1 MKKNKVSKKKN
12 KNVASK
18 LADKGSNSF
27 MLILFVLIAIAATFF
42 SYTPLKKNSLVNIDD
57 DKYITNN
64 PDIRKLDS
72 EHLSLLLTRDYE
84 GNYHPVTMLSFAL
97 NYSKGELN
105 PQIYLYT
112 NFFFHLCNVLLVFIF
127 VWRLTGQPATSFI
140 SSILFGIHPL
150 HVEAVAWA
158 SERKDVL
165 YCFFFLFSLITYIQ
179 YLKKS
184 NWAYFIIS
192 IILFA
197 LSLLSKAMAVPLA
210 VVIVFL
216 DLFYSRKF
224 TRRLIWEKVPFFVL
238 AIIVGIIAI
247 RAQRVQDVTPGNSHW
262 TFLDRL
268 VLASH
273 NFVNYLIQFIAPHDL
288 SVFYPYPGELKFYHW
303 LSFGLII
310 LLSTVFIYFIIKK
323 YPFTASQK
331 IYLFGSLFF
340 VVNIFLVLQILPV
353 GNAIMA
359 DRYTYV
365 SYIGLFIMIG
375 YFFQRLTLKFR
386 NYKNIFYG
394 ALGIYLLFLAVFSY
408 GRTAIWHDSFTL
420 WKETIKKH
428 PSAIAYVNMGL
439 ANQTVDIEEAYKDF
453 KKASEIDSNYA
464 LAWNNM
470 GAVQLFKKEYGEAI
484 QNLNRAISLNPN
496 FLYSYGARGQ
506 AKFDTGDFQGAL
518 ADYDQFI
525 LRFQENAGIYF
536 MRGKTKYNLKDYK
549 SAIEDFTKAIEIDM
563 SAESLNL
570 HLYYNQRAIAKG
582 QDGQFDSAIEDYK
595 KAIGIV
601 PGYALAYYNLGNL
614 EYYVGEKTK
623 DATKKTEGCAHLKR
637 ASELGNRQASIDIDR
652 FCK

>member
-1 MKKNKVSKKKN
+1 MKKNKISKKKDIN
-12 KNVASK
+12 AASK

-27 MLILFVLIAIAATFF
+27 ILVLFVLIAIAATFF
-42 SYTPLKKNSLVNIDD
+42 SYNPLKKNSLVNIDD

-127 VWRLTGQPATSFI
+127 VWKLTGQPATSFI

-150 HVEAVAWA
+150 HVESVAWA
-158 SERKDVL
+158 SGRKDVL

-179 YLKKS
+179 YLKKK
-184 NWAYFIIS
+184 NWRYFIIS

-224 TRRLIWEKVPFFVL
+224 TRLLIWEKLPFLVL
-238 AIIVGIIAI
+238 AIIAGIIAI
-247 RAQRVQDVTPGNSHW
+247 QAQQVQDLTPQNAYW
-262 TFLDRL
+262 TFLDRTA
-268 VLASH
+268 LASH
-273 NFVNYLIQFIAPHDL
+273 NFINYLIQLIAPHDL
-288 SVFYPYPGELKFYHW
+288 SIFYPYPDGLKFYHW
-303 LSFGLII
+303 LSFGLVI
-310 LLSTVFIYFIIKK
+310 LLIAVFMYFCIKK

-331 IYLFGSLFF
+331 IYFFGFLFF
-340 VVNIFLVLQILPV
+340 LINIFLVLQILPV
-353 GNAIMA
+353 GNAVMA

-365 SYIGLFIMIG
+365 SYIGLFILIG
-375 YFFQRLTLKFR
+375 FFFQKLSLKFK
-386 NYKNIFYG
+386 NYKNIIYG

-408 GRTAIWHDSFTL
+408 ERTKQWHDSFTL

-439 ANQTVDIEEAYKDF
+439 ANEKADVEEAYKDF

-470 GAVQLFKKEYGEAI
+470 GAVHLFKKEYDEAI

-496 FLYSYGARGQ
+496 FLFSYGARGQ
-506 AKFDTGDFQGAL
+506 AKFDTGDFEGAIE
-518 ADYDQFI
+518 DYDQFI
-525 LRFQENAGIYF
+525 LRFQGNADIYF
-536 MRGKTKYNLKDYK
+536 MRGKAKNNLKDYK
-549 SAIEDFTKAIEIDM
+549 PAIEDFTKAIEVDM
-563 SAESLNL
+563 KSESQNL
-570 HLYYNQRAIAKG
+570 PLYYNQRGIAKG

-595 KAIGIV
+595 KAIGIT

-614 EYYVGEKTK
+614 EYYLGEKTK
-623 DATKKTEGCAHLKR
+623 DETKKAEACAHLKR
-637 ASELGNRQASIDIDR
+637 AAALGNQQASIDFDR

>member
-1 MKKNKVSKKKN
+1 MKKNKISKKKGA
-12 KNVASK
+12 NVASK
-18 LADKGSNSF
+18 PADKVSNP
-27 MLILFVLIAIAATFF
+27 LILVLFVLIAIAATFF
-42 SYTPLKKNSLVNIDD
+42 SYTPLKKNSLVNLDD
-57 DKYITNN
+57 DKYIINN

-72 EHLSLLLTRDYE
+72 EHLNFLLTKDYE
-84 GNYHPVTMLSFAL
+84 GNYHPVTMLSFAF

-105 PQIYLYT
+105 PQIYHYT
-112 NFFFHLCNVLLVFIF
+112 NLFFHLCNVLLVFIF
-127 VWRLTGQPATSFI
+127 VWKLTGQPATSFI

-150 HVEAVAWA
+150 HVESVAWA

-192 IILFA
+192 VILFA

-224 TRRLIWEKVPFFVL
+224 TRRLIWEKVPFFTL
-238 AIIVGIIAI
+238 AMIAGIIAL
-247 RAQRVQDVTPGNSHW
+247 RAQQVQDITPGNSHW
-262 TFLDRL
+262 TLLDRL

-273 NFVNYLIQFIAPHDL
+273 NFINYLIQLVAPHDL

-310 LLSTVFIYFIIKK
+310 LLITTFIYFIKKK

-331 IYLFGSLFF
+331 IYLFGSSFF

-353 GNAIMA
+353 GYAITA

-375 YFFQRLTLKFR
+375 FFFQRLALKFR
-386 NYKNIFYG
+386 NYKNIIYG
-394 ALGIYLLFLAVFSY
+394 ALGIYLLFLAVFTY
-408 GRTAIWHDSFTL
+408 ERTSIWRDSITL

-439 ANQTVDIEEAYKDF
+439 ANEKGDIEEAYRDF

-470 GAVQLFKKEYGEAI
+470 GAIHLFKKEYPEAI
-484 QNLNRAISLNPN
+484 QNLNKAISLNPD
-496 FLYSYGARGQ
+496 FLYSYGARGK
-506 AKFDTGDFQGAL
+506 ARFDTGDFEGAIE
-518 ADYDQFI
+518 DYDQYI
-525 LRFQENAGIYF
+525 LRFQGNADIYF
-536 MRGKTKYNLKDYK
+536 MRGKAKNNLKDYK
-549 SAIEDFTKAIEIDM
+549 PAIEDFTKAIEVDM
-563 SAESLNL
+563 KSEGQNL
-570 HLYYNQRAIAKG
+570 HVYYNQRGIAKG
-582 QDGQFDSAIEDYK
+582 QDGQFDNAIEDYK
-595 KAIGIV
+595 KAIVIT

-614 EYYVGEKTK
+614 EYYLGEKTK
-623 DATKKTEGCAHLKR
+623 DESKKAEACAHLKR
-637 ASELGNRQASIDIDR
+637 ASELGIHQASIDLDK